1 MLRRCANAEC
11 GREFE
16 TRNLRRVFCCERCR
30 RTGQNASRRSARA
43 EARQARER
51 TRPMADPWAQLPA
64 DEWEVET
71 VWANALLDAVP
82 AGLAENPT
90 RGGDCFGAFFSCA
103 EPPAAALFV
112 DAASD
117 ADFSG
122 AEPSA
127 SDVAVPDAAASAVS
141 GGRFPAGCSEKGGA
155 SRGVFA
161 GGSGFGG
168 WAGRG
173 LVFGGGAGNSGGPVG
188 GRRSGPGG
196 GKDFGGKSVG
206 GGGGLR
212 GADDVAQVRRSRAS
226 ARRRKIFGFRRV
238 HGSRRVCAL
247 RKAGAEGSAFTF
259 GIASVIAGFGIADG
273 VFHTGLGATGG
284 FPYPRASGRNG
295 QRGQHDRCKNTLK
308 GSHDF
313 CLALLLT
320 LRSGRP
326 AGRGR
331 KERMIGR
338 FTLNA

>member
-64 DEWEVET
+64 DEWEAET

-90 RGGDCFGAFFSCA
+90 RGGECFGAFFSCA

-141 GGRFPAGCSEKGGA
+141 GAEGSRPDVRKRAAHHAAFLRAVPAPGDGQGA
-155 SRGVFA
+155 GSSSGAAPGTAAGPSAVGVPAPAAAKTSAAKASA
-161 GGSGFGG
+161 GEAASGE
-168 WAGRG
+168 RTM
-173 LVFGGGAGNSGGPVG
+173 LRRYGGAGRLHGAGRYSASGGFTEAGESAPC
-188 GRRSGPGG
+188 GRQ
-196 GKDFGGKSVG
+196 
-206 GGGGLR
+206 
-212 GADDVAQVRRSRAS
+212 A
-226 ARRRKIFGFRRV
+226 
-238 HGSRRVCAL
+238 
-247 RKAGAEGSAFTF
+247 RKAQLLPSA
-259 GIASVIAGFGIADG
+259 
-273 VFHTGLGATGG
+273 
-284 FPYPRASGRNG
+284 
-295 QRGQHDRCKNTLK
+295 
-308 GSHDF
+308 
-313 CLALLLT
+313 
-320 LRSGRP
+320 
-326 AGRGR
+326 
-331 KERMIGR
+331 
-338 FTLNA
+338 